1 MKNFK
6 KLKIWQK
13 GMEIVEETYKITRQ
27 LPKTEVYALASQMNR
42 CSVSIPSNIAEGAS
56 RRFERDQ
63 ARFIQ
68 FSMGSSFELETQL
81 ILSSRL
87 YPEIYVEGLL
97 VLLEEEQKMLAGYFS
112 KLG

>member
-13 GMEIVEETYKITRQ
+13 GMEIVEETYKVTRQ
-27 LPKTEVYALASQMNR
+27 LPKTEVYALANQMNR

-56 RRFERDQ
+56 RRSERDQ

-87 YPEIYVEGLL
+87 YPEILVEGLL
-97 VLLEEEQKMLAGYFS
+97 VLLEEEQKMLAGYYS

>member
-1 MKNFK
+1 M
-6 KLKIWQK
+6 KIWQK
-13 GMEIVEETYKITRQ
+13 GMEIAEETYKVTRQ
-27 LPKTEVYALASQMNR
+27 LPRAELYALASQMNR

-56 RRFERDQ
+56 RRSEKDQ
-63 ARFIQ
+63 ARFIH

-87 YPEIYVEGLL
+87 YPEISVEGLL
-97 VLLEEEQKMLAGYFS
+97 ALLEEEQKMLAGYYS